1 MFTFGL
7 AVGIV
12 LITAGCHPPQRTAVL
27 EAAAYPPDFTLVFF
41 VAADE
46 WPGEPT
52 PPASRPAQHTVT
64 PDRILRAALGPGVS
78 PRFHPPATATL
89 SVDQMAELY
98 RWAEQA
104 VANKAGLPAMSAAAR
119 PEVVYRLSITT
130 HGESDEFRTT
140 PTRNPSARKLL
151 ERLIDL
157 RGGR

>member
-1 MFTFGL
+1 M
-7 AVGIV
+7 
-12 LITAGCHPPQRTAVL
+12 L

-130 HGESDEFRTT
+130 HGASDEFRPNPPPT
-140 PTRNPSARKLL
+140 P
-151 ERLIDL
+151 
-157 RGGR
+157 